1 MNKFPI
7 TQHQNLK
14 IKNGDQQK
22 NISENYAYSTSK
34 QGITPLKTGFSVNIA
49 CLVLFLLY

>member
-22 NISENYAYSTSK
+22 NIS
-34 QGITPLKTGFSVNIA
+34 
-49 CLVLFLLY
+49 